1 MRYEEQPLLKQELLL
16 KQVLLSEQGLLPG
29 QVPLLKQELLNPA
42 EASAS
47 DPAEAPASA
56 ESGKSRSGRSLVRAM
71 CYGRWW

>member
-1 MRYEEQPLLKQELLL
+1 M
-16 KQVLLSEQGLLPG
+16 LLSEQGLLPG

-56 ESGKSRSGRSLVRAM
+56 ESGKSRSGRSLQLVSKIVYIVV
-71 CYGRWW
+71 CLVL